1 MTTEMIRPEGV
12 EAKPVVKFVGG
23 KRQLLPEILRYVP
36 RDFGAYHEPF
46 VGGGAVFFAL
56 SSLGLLKEQST
67 LSDTNAKLVMMYQ
80 ALRDDVEEVI
90 GHLKKHENKES
101 RYYAVRAD
109 NMLVGSKARRAAD
122 LLFLNRCGFNGLYRE
137 NKKGQF
143 NVPFGDNPKAT
154 ICDEEK
160 LRAAS
165 RALAKASIVEADFER
180 VRAHVY
186 PNDLVYLDSP
196 YAPLSKTSDF
206 TGYQAAGF
214 SVEDHRRLAAFAREL
229 IDARVSVI
237 LSASSAELTRELY
250 EGLPIIDVLAKR
262 SVNSKKDKR
271 GVVKEVLVVSPWLVR
286 QMDLPFEEVK
296 P

>member
-1 MTTEMIRPEGV
+1 MTEMIRLEKT
-12 EAKPVVKFVGG
+12 EARSPIKWVGG
-23 KRQLLPEILRYVP
+23 KRQLLSEILRYVP

-46 VGGGAVFFAL
+46 IGGGAVFFAL

-67 LSDTNAKLVMMYQ
+67 LSDLDH
-80 ALRDDVEEVI
+80 LR
-90 GHLKKHENKES
+90 KHENKES

-122 LLFLNRCGFNGLYRE
+122 LLFLNRTCFNGLYRE

-154 ICDEEK
+154 ICDEDK

-180 VRAHVY
+180 TRAHVY

-206 TGYQAAGF
+206 TAYQAAGF
-214 SVEDHRRLAAFAREL
+214 SVEDHRRLAVFAREL

-237 LSASSAELTRELY
+237 LSASSADLTRELC

-271 GVVKEVLVVSPWLVR
+271 GTVKEVLVVSPWLVR
-286 QMDLPFEEVK
+286 QMDLPFEKVG
-296 P
+296 